1 VSTLEALQ
9 KESIR
14 QTAEN
19 LVVDFFYGLDT
30 FDFEALVGC
39 MAPDCEWH
47 RQGKI
52 LRGHPMILA
61 AMAERGSDVRT
72 AHLVTN
78 FRIVSADATSAEAR
92 FYMVAYRY
100 DGAVSNNEPATLDL
114 PFSIGLYSCRY
125 VRAGDGWT
133 IADLRSELRF
143 RR

>member
-1 VSTLEALQ
+1 MSTQANIREAV
-9 KESIR
+9 
-14 QTAEN
+14 EN
-19 LVVDFFYGLDT
+19 LIVDFFYHLDT
-30 FDFEALVGC
+30 FGFEALVGC
-39 MAPDCEWH
+39 MAPDGEWH

-52 LRGHPMILA
+52 LRGHQMILA
-61 AMAERGSDVRT
+61 ALAERGTDVRT

-78 FRIVSADATSAEAR
+78 FHIVSANATSAEAR

-100 DGAVSNNEPATLDL
+100 DGPISENEPAKLDL

-125 VRAGDGWT
+125 ARAGDSWT

>member
-1 VSTLEALQ
+1 VSAREAFQ
-9 KESIR
+9 QETVR
-14 QTAEN
+14 EAAEN
-19 LVVDFFYGLDT
+19 LTVDFFYHLDT

-39 MAPDCEWH
+39 MAPDGEWH

-52 LRGHPMILA
+52 LRGHQMILA

-78 FRIVSADATSAEAR
+78 FRIVSADARSAAAR

-100 DGAVSNNEPATLDL
+100 DGPVSENEPAKLDL

-125 VRAGDGWT
+125 ARAGDGWT
-133 IADLRSELRF
+133 IADLRSEPRF